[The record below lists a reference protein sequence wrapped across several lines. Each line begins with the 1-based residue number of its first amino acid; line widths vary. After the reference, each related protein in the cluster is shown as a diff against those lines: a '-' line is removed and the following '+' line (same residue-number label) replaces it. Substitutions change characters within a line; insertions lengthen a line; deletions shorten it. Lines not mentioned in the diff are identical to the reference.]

1 MRLRPLFVLCCL
13 PLLGFNHAHAAA
25 PLAQQRQLYD
35 EASRALERND
45 PTPYLRNRA
54 ALDGYPLEAY
64 LAYSELLSRLP
75 NASDAEI
82 EHFLNQHLRLI
93 AEEPIDCRDLFDG
106 DDEKEKILVYQ
117 VRSFL

>member
-1 MRLRPLFVLCCL
+1 MLNAKSSAARQRVSFVLADAAAYEIPDEADCCFFFNPFAL
-13 PLLGFNHAHAAA
+13 HTLKRVLGKIFDSLRTQTAAAA
-25 PLAQQRQLYD
+25 PLF
-35 EASRALERND
+35 
-45 PTPYLRNRA
+45 
-54 ALDGYPLEAY
+54 
-64 LAYSELLSRLP
+64 LLSYE
-75 NASDAEI
+75 DT